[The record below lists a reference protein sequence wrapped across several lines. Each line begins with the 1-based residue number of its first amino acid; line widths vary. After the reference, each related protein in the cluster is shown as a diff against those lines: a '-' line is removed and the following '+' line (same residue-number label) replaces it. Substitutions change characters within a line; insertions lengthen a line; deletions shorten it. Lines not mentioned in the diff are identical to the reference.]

1 MTSFR
6 SYKGDLLPE
15 DLIGDD
21 KLLAREMLSSPL
33 LMLEGKSLNINCF
46 FLDNLQEMD
55 EHEML
60 ECQ

>member
-15 DLIGDD
+15 DLIIDD

-33 LMLEGKSLNINCF
+33 LMPEGKSLNVSWC

-55 EHEML
+55 GHEMF